1 MNVASILHQYST
13 LDIPFPLPRLTH
25 ALLPKAF
32 RRIKRLVGHQCAVFT
47 TVFDHSSRFI
57 ITGSDDHLIKIWSM
71 HSAYLQYTLR
81 GHDSNITEI
90 VRHPTRPLIVS
101 ASSDSTLRV
110 WDLTN
115 GAALY
120 VLDGGNREVNA
131 LQFSPCPDRPYLVS
145 GGADGSVRLWNT
157 TNFEA
162 ASMRIPIP
170 QRVIARHATDTRQA
184 AASTSPPVPAV
195 FNSTAY
201 PNLNS
206 GAPSQSPPHIPA
218 SSPTSASIVASATPS
233 ITQTT
238 RAHTSS
244 TPLPA
249 GPSTAHTTNGSIAAS
264 SVQPL
269 SAPMPLS
276 SSNPSIHMQSTSA
289 PVSGHAVT
297 DGNANSHP
305 QPESNTGRGVATA
318 TAASNTAS
326 RSQAHGPSNSM
337 VSGTP
342 LYEVLSVSFNAGA
355 TRLAIGGSDCN
366 THLFAVENPK
376 PRIDTDPTDPQFPT
390 IRFLTTLRGH
400 TDAIIQVLFSN
411 SGDRIITAGRDGTA
425 HIWKRMKAQLPVGLK
440 KRADVNG
447 MGTWSPILLD
457 CRVQQNADNRS
468 GFSGAASGSVTG
480 SIIPRTRRIIMPV
493 ALCAVMWSR
502 DDRFVLTSS
511 SDAKIRIWDSF
522 NGRLVRVLEGHEQEV
537 YTMQFHPLNENILL
551 TGGYDGK
558 CIFWDISN
566 GQQMRTL
573 FVGDNDED
581 ETDGGAQSQD
591 SLTVKRP
598 LIYDGQFSRDGMSF
612 VMSDSSGA
620 ITIFGV
626 DSTESTC
633 IAPQEQFFANEQ
645 FPIRRDDQNRVVHE
659 TTGRLLHLEPK
670 GLLCDRDYRPH
681 PAELQPL
688 PETTSCTIQ
697 ESSDDVNSFIPEQIH
712 TQAHRALVERAR
724 EFRANQERE
733 ESRLYREAKMA
744 KRRAMVEKEKASLER
759 DGESPYHSL
768 KDFTVPDSDV
778 DDSDKDYKA
787 DDAMLNSLESSSS
800 SSDDD
805 EDKIRPANVSK
816 SKSVS
821 KRRER
826 SDLLSGAIQKRRRL
840 RRVRG
845 RAKATNL
852 AESSD
857 EDDRKKASGNNGG
870 GNGKKKGLDEESP
883 AYEVDSHE
891 SESDDSRSSSDH
903 SLKKLNLKN
912 EERPI
917 STLAKVRATSRSTI
931 DIQKTGISRQ
941 TSSEAHAV
949 NMSIA
954 ISPTHSQ
961 APLTPSLTLGGASV
975 MKGKPRMKI
984 SLSEFRENGPQSI
997 SSNPNANSSRNMRRV
1012 HNSDGSREQRVET
1025 GGGIAAYMH
1034 PNSSASIL
1042 GAVASRNP
1050 SNTTE
1055 HKKGENSRMKGVHVE
1070 DHHDDTA
1077 SCFGAARS
1085 LTDLLRE
1092 ERGGGSLDGVQHQIT
1107 TDGSHHPDQSTE
1119 ALGLHQPPLKNGL
1132 SDNMHM
1138 ELDGRDTAEKSV
1150 LSDSPGRFSRT
1161 RARTTRSGTMK
1172 DDTMENGTLPTVDI
1186 DEIAEKEVE
1195 ILDAQRNRKRKRTKT
1210 RASADSDGGEHSDND
1225 GDGPV
1230 TNLGFGV
1237 MDASVELENVI
1248 ERGKR
1253 LRRRPNGKGTASAK
1267 GRWIGEG
1274 GGQRTLEASA
1284 WLRTSNN
1291 RFTYVPQVDDV
1302 VTYFAEGHI
1311 EAISIARGIGL
1322 DPLPDKALH
1331 KRNGKEA
1338 LDGTVLGKDCPP
1350 VQFQIVEVSYQ
1361 FPTASQKVKVPGSK
1375 GKMVRANPDAIAA
1388 QSQTV
1393 MVLTLRLVSG
1403 MKRKA
1408 GQTDLFVLSYFPVDA
1423 PDYLVLTTRV
1433 KAALNRSWKAK
1444 DRFRILF
1451 LNENRSWQYYTGSI
1465 RNVKP
1470 TLHKVMWNT
1479 IEVEYDNEGEIDKGN
1494 IDFVSPWELEPYE
1507 LGQGTKDFTTSSVY
1521 AVSSSKAT
1529 VEPGLF
1535 PIIAK
1540 DLDLIRSTETSWRA
1554 KLSWMDTVDMLT
1566 TSPGYAETIPCPM
1579 DLNIILV
1586 RLCTGYYRHFSSF
1599 CHDVNLVKSN
1609 ANRFHGEQSEI
1620 GKLTTQ
1626 VCQRILQSARHT
1638 REQLT
1643 AIHSSSFRG
1652 AIHTNGVH
1660 SNSRNAWMRPSAGG
1674 DPGPGGFASVS
1685 HAGVIGSKSLG
1696 LQMGILTGSQSGI
1709 VNATQDATAV
1719 AQHRVWNGPR
1729 IYGGSHNMNHS
1740 GGAHGSAAH
1749 AQSGVGS
1756 LPPLR
1761 MASNATSNKAGGF
1774 RGARSANQTRN
1785 VTHQNNGTF
1794 VRNNSSNGKNGMVS
1808 HVHTQTNVNVHAH
1821 TQGSPTMSVSAAAG
1835 GFSMPGGGGGGTTN
1849 LTDLE
1854 GEMSRMVQ
1862 HHQHHVLHQHQQ
1874 QPPVGVSVD
1883 QGQTAMMGGL
1893 QQHYPLTPGAQ
1904 TPTVSRNSIHGV
1916 DDRSGKGVTVV
1927 GLSSKLGS
1935 GGGGGTSAGSLQ
1947 AFGDVAASNFGRAY
1961 SGNGVVS
1968 PPPDGVGSGGT
1979 MSATQANNI
1988 GVPGTVNHSM
1998 NHAIIG
2004 GGSRREDIVMGSR
2017 IGRGE
2022 SAGGIGIGGA
2032 GASRG
2037 SGNLGIG
2044 SSNGGATRSG
2054 TGTGGGPRHRS
2065 RGLGMGGGSSGGLT
2079 GITSGGGGV
2088 IGGGAISGGGDG
2100 GAHSWSR
2107 SMEGAGGMLPLQ
2119 ASTSDSHLV
2128 TPHGRSQSPIS
2139 PVGRADGG
2147 VHAGSSAR
2155 HGGSAMNYHEH
2166 STVSM
2171 AAAESTMSCGGVE
2184 MALQAASAESIEV
2197 ATSSRNEGRKVR

>member
-1 MNVASILHQYST
+1 MQT
-13 LDIPFPLPRLTH
+13 
-25 ALLPKAF
+25 
-32 RRIKRLVGHQCAVFT
+32 
-47 TVFDHSSRFI
+47 
-57 ITGSDDHLIKIWSM
+57 
-71 HSAYLQYTLR
+71 AYLQHTLR

-90 VRHPTRPLIVS
+90 AKHPTRPLIVS

-157 TNFEA
+157 TNFGA

-184 AASTSPPVPAV
+184 EASTSPPVPAV
-195 FNSTAY
+195 FNSAVY

-206 GAPSQSPPHIPA
+206 GAPSHSPSHNPA

-244 TPLPA
+244 TPLTA

-264 SVQPL
+264 SIQPL
-269 SAPMPLS
+269 PAPMPVS
-276 SSNPSIHMQSTSA
+276 SSNPSIQVQSTSA

-297 DGNANSHP
+297 DANGNSHL
-305 QPESNTGRGVATA
+305 QPESNTGRVVATI

-326 RSQAHGPSNSM
+326 RPQGHAPSNSM

-342 LYEVLSVSFNAGA
+342 LYEVLSVCFNAGA
-355 TRLAIGGSDCN
+355 TRLAIGGTDCN

-411 SGDRIITAGRDGTA
+411 CGDRIITAGRDGTA
-425 HIWKRMKAQLPVGLK
+425 RIWKRMKAQLPVGKK

-480 SIIPRTRRIIMPV
+480 SIIPLTRRIVMPV

-502 DDRFVLTSS
+502 DDRYVLTSS
-511 SDAKIRIWDSF
+511 SDAKIRIWDSV

-566 GQQMRTL
+566 GRQMRTL
-573 FVGDNDED
+573 FVGENDED
-581 ETDGGAQSQD
+581 ETDGGAPSQD

-598 LIYDGQFSRDGMSF
+598 LIFDGQFSRDGMSF

-620 ITIFGV
+620 ITLFGV

-670 GLLCDRDYRPH
+670 GLLCNRDYRPH

-688 PETTSCTIQ
+688 PEPNSCTIQ
-697 ESSDDVNSFIPEQIH
+697 ESSDDVSPFIPEQIH

-733 ESRLYREAKMA
+733 ESRLYREAKAA
-744 KRRAMVEKEKASLER
+744 KRRAIAEQEKALLER
-759 DGESPYHSL
+759 DGESPYLSL

-787 DDAMLNSLESSSS
+787 DHAMLNNMESSSS

-805 EDKIRPANVSK
+805 EDEIRPAKVTK
-816 SKSVS
+816 SKSS
-821 KRRER
+821 KRQKMFHM
-826 SDLLSGAIQKRRRL
+826 LSGAIQKRRRL
-840 RRVRG
+840 RRGRG

-857 EDDRKKASGNNGG
+857 DDDPKKASGNNGG

-891 SESDDSRSSSDH
+891 SESDDSHSSSDRR
-903 SLKKLNLKN
+903 LNKLNL
-912 EERPI
+912 ERQERPI

-949 NMSIA
+949 NMSIV

-961 APLTPSLTLGGASV
+961 APLTPSLTLGGATV
-975 MKGKPRMKI
+975 MKGKPRIKI
-984 SLSEFRENGPQSI
+984 SLSEYRENGPQSI
-997 SSNPNANSSRNMRRV
+997 SSNPNANSSRNMGRI

-1055 HKKGENSRMKGVHVE
+1055 HKKGESNRMKGVHVE

-1085 LTDLLRE
+1085 LTDVVRE
-1092 ERGGGSLDGVQHQIT
+1092 ERGGDSLDGVQHQIT
-1107 TDGSHHPDQSTE
+1107 TDGSHHPDQSIE
-1119 ALGLHQPPLKNGL
+1119 GLGLHQPRLKNGL

-1138 ELDGRDTAEKSV
+1138 DLDGRDTAEKSV

-1161 RARTTRSGTMK
+1161 RARTRSGTMK
-1172 DDTMENGTLPTVDI
+1172 DDTMENGTMPTVDI

-1195 ILDAQRNRKRKRTKT
+1195 ILDAQRSRKRKRTKT
-1210 RASADSDGGEHSDND
+1210 RASVDSDGGEHSGND
-1225 GDGPV
+1225 GDCPLN
-1230 TNLGFGV
+1230 NLGSGM
-1237 MDASVELENVI
+1237 MDASTEHDNVI

-1267 GRWIGEG
+1267 DRSIGEG
-1274 GGQRTLEASA
+1274 GGQRTLESSA

-1322 DPLPDKALH
+1322 EPLLDKALY

-1338 LDGTVLGKDCPP
+1338 LDGTLLGKDCPP
-1350 VQFQIVEVSYQ
+1350 LQFQIVEVSYQ

-1375 GKMVRANPDAIAA
+1375 GKMVRTNPDVIVA

-1408 GQTDLFVLSYFPVDA
+1408 GQTDHFVLSYFPVDA

-1433 KAALNRSWKAK
+1433 EAALNRSWKAK

-1507 LGQGTKDFTTSSVY
+1507 LGQGSKDFTTSSVY
-1521 AVSSSKAT
+1521 AVSSNKAT

-1540 DLDLIRSTETSWRA
+1540 DLDLIRSTEASWRA

-1566 TSPGYAETIPCPM
+1566 TNPGYAETIPCPM

-1626 VCQRILQSARHT
+1626 VCQRILESAHHT

-1643 AIHSSSFRG
+1643 AVHSSSFRG

-1674 DPGPGGFASVS
+1674 DPGPGGFATVS
-1685 HAGVIGSKSLG
+1685 HAGVIGAKSLG
-1696 LQMGILTGSQSGI
+1696 MQMGILTGSHSGI

-1729 IYGGSHNMNHS
+1729 VYGGSHNMNHS
-1740 GGAHGSAAH
+1740 GGVHGSAAN
-1749 AQSGVGS
+1749 AQSSGGS

-1761 MASNATSNKAGGF
+1761 MVSNANSTAF
-1774 RGARSANQTRN
+1774 RGARSAIQTRN

-1808 HVHTQTNVNVHAH
+1808 NVHTQTNVNLQAH
-1821 TQGSPTMSVSAAAG
+1821 MQQGSPTMSVSAAAG
-1835 GFSMPGGGGGGTTN
+1835 GFSMGGGGGGGGGTTN
-1849 LTDLE
+1849 LTDLD
-1854 GEMSRMVQ
+1854 GEMSRIGQ
-1862 HHQHHVLHQHQQ
+1862 HQHHVLHQHQQ
-1874 QPPVGVSVD
+1874 QRPVGVSVD
-1883 QGQTAMMGGL
+1883 QVQTAMMGGL
-1893 QQHYPLTPGAQ
+1893 QQHYPLTPGAH
-1904 TPTVSRNSIHGV
+1904 TPTVSRNSIHGG

-1927 GLSSKLGS
+1927 GVSGKLGS
-1935 GGGGGTSAGSLQ
+1935 GGGGGGGTSAGSLQ

-1979 MSATQANNI
+1979 MSATQANNV
-1988 GVPGTVNHSM
+1988 GVRGRVNHTM
-1998 NHAIIG
+1998 NHATTG
-2004 GGSRREDIVMGSR
+2004 GGSRREDLLMGSR
-2017 IGRGE
+2017 NGSGE
-2022 SAGGIGIGGA
+2022 IAGGTGIGGA
-2032 GASRG
+2032 GTRH
-2037 SGNLGIG
+2037 GNLGIG
-2044 SSNGGATRSG
+2044 SSTGGATRSG
-2054 TGTGGGPRHRS
+2054 TGTGGGAQHRS
-2065 RGLGMGGGSSGGLT
+2065 RGLGMGGVSSGGLM
-2079 GITSGGGGV
+2079 GITSGGSGV

-2139 PVGRADGG
+2139 PVGRVDGG
-2147 VHAGSSAR
+2147 GHAGSSVR
-2155 HGGSAMNYHEH
+2155 HVGSAVNYHEH

-2184 MALQAASAESIEV
+2184 MALQAASAESIDV